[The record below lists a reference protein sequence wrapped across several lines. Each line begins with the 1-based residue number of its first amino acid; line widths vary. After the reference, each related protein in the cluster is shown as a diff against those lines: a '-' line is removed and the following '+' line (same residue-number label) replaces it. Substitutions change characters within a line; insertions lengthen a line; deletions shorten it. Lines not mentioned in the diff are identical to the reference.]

1 MAVHQSLQCWLTDS
15 VLCVCG
21 LPDGAGGAEP
31 CPCGGSHNWL
41 VPAMLAPPESLL
53 ISCIRR
59 ENFMEAHQVCGQTE
73 NRRCRTFR
81 FLLLNRRFCR
91 SAGVGGSGSRRD
103 GLQRR
108 AGLHGA
114 LQRSAGG
121 VGTGGAE
128 DGEPVHVVLVVFVG
142 GFGLGGWE
150 RRWAEPAGEQRPVHA
165 AGHRERR
172 RCRYDG
178 PASLHPR
185 FNPQSVI
192 RLLLSVKI

>member
-73 NRRCRTFR
+73 NRR
-81 FLLLNRRFCR
+81 
-91 SAGVGGSGSRRD
+91 V
-103 GLQRR
+103 
-108 AGLHGA
+108 
-114 LQRSAGG
+114 
-121 VGTGGAE
+121 
-128 DGEPVHVVLVVFVG
+128 PVPA
-142 GFGLGGWE
+142 
-150 RRWAEPAGEQRPVHA
+150 AEPAFLSL
-165 AGHRERR
+165 R
-172 RCRYDG
+172 RCRRFWVSARRPAAASWPSWSATKKCWWSWDG
-178 PASLHPR
+178 WSRRWRASPCRPR
-185 FNPQSVI
+185 
-192 RLLLSVKI
+192 RLRRRVWARRLGAAVGGAGWGAAAGPRCRPSGAPPLQVRRLGVTLSSI